1 MIIPV
6 SLVSSCC
13 PKFCKSIILLNSL
26 CDCLAA
32 LFRVVS
38 AVMLFGNMIFKPE
51 RNSDQATLP
60 DNTVA
65 QKVAHLLGLSVTEM
79 TKAFLKPKIKVGR
92 DFVTKTQTKE
102 QVSFSA

>member
-1 MIIPV
+1 
-6 SLVSSCC
+6 
-13 PKFCKSIILLNSL
+13 
-26 CDCLAA
+26 
-32 LFRVVS
+32 
-38 AVMLFGNMIFKPE
+38 MLFGNMSFKPE

-102 QVSFSA
+102 QVNLRVQDLVAKVQYQNY